1 MPKTKENPMETM
13 PLSRL
18 IIRIGIPLMLSLL
31 ISSLYNVV
39 DSVYVSYVSEEAL
52 TAVSLAA
59 PVQTLMAAL
68 GSGIAVG
75 LNAVVSRALGEKDE
89 EKAKKAA
96 SAAIFLAICAWL
108 LIAVCGLLF
117 IEPYFTWQAGGN
129 ERIAEYGADYLRI
142 CMLFSLGQMG
152 QWVFDRLVIASG
164 RSSLFLFTLSAASV
178 TNLILDPIFIF
189 GFFGIPAMGTA
200 GAAIATVIGQ
210 SAGCV
215 AGYFINCR
223 YNREIPIAFT
233 FRPDIESLRSILRVG
248 IPTTVVQGVVS
259 VVGICMNSL
268 IIRFSTTAVAVY
280 GICTKIQS
288 VVTVGVHGLDNG
300 LIPIVAYNYGA
311 GREKRIIEAI
321 RWTLIY
327 AFLIY
332 GLFLILLEGAPALVL
347 RLFDASEDMMSIG
360 VPALRIFALSYLAST
375 VGMVLAAV
383 FQGLGLGTYSM
394 YLTMARQAIFPVG
407 LVFLF
412 IPFRKINL
420 IWLAFL
426 LAELLALPLGL
437 ALWKR
442 AKRKVLADCHRY
454 DRISSDIEIQ
464 TAKKIVKGAE
474 G

>member
-200 GAAIATVIGQ
+200 GA
-210 SAGCV
+210 
-215 AGYFINCR
+215 
-223 YNREIPIAFT
+223 
-233 FRPDIESLRSILRVG
+233 
-248 IPTTVVQGVVS
+248 VS
-259 VVGICMNSL
+259 YTHL
-268 IIRFSTTAVAVY
+268 DVY
-280 GICTKIQS
+280 KRQLTK
-288 VVTVGVHGLDNG
+288 N
-300 LIPIVAYNYGA
+300 A
-311 GREKRIIEAI
+311 
-321 RWTLIY
+321 
-327 AFLIY
+327 
-332 GLFLILLEGAPALVL
+332 
-347 RLFDASEDMMSIG
+347 
-360 VPALRIFALSYLAST
+360 
-375 VGMVLAAV
+375 
-383 FQGLGLGTYSM
+383 
-394 YLTMARQAIFPVG
+394 
-407 LVFLF
+407 
-412 IPFRKINL
+412 
-420 IWLAFL
+420 
-426 LAELLALPLGL
+426 
-437 ALWKR
+437 
-442 AKRKVLADCHRY
+442 
-454 DRISSDIEIQ
+454 
-464 TAKKIVKGAE
+464 
-474 G
+474 